1 MSTFTLHSKADIH
14 NPSSS
19 PRMAAQQSLSIHL
32 VFLIP
37 WGTSA
42 NNSSKAKVFH
52 IMKVES
58 KSISYHA
65 FSLSFSLSLFS
76 PAGQGER
83 EQSANTWYQSSDL
96 EPTAWNPFLIAYL
109 ALLSSTHLQ
118 HLMLHEK
125 LPHLPGEQIKEVKMI
140 PRSMWRQCANSS
152 SARDKEKE
160 SKWSALGKIQKRNR
174 PSPLPRACLPC
185 R

>member
-14 NPSSS
+14 NLPSS
-19 PRMAAQQSLSIHL
+19 PRMPFQQTLLSHL

-65 FSLSFSLSLFS
+65 FSLSFSMLLF
-76 PAGQGER
+76 
-83 EQSANTWYQSSDL
+83 W
-96 EPTAWNPFLIAYL
+96 
-109 ALLSSTHLQ
+109 
-118 HLMLHEK
+118 
-125 LPHLPGEQIKEVKMI
+125 
-140 PRSMWRQCANSS
+140 
-152 SARDKEKE
+152 DKEKE
-160 SKWSALGKIQKRNR
+160 SNQSALGIN
-174 PSPLPRACLPC
+174 LPIWNQLP
-185 R
+185 